1 MEDVTTFLSLTTG
14 VFPIACKTESR
25 IALLY
30 AMVFS
35 PRPAAAYAFGIGC
48 SKIHIGTR
56 RFQPE
61 SLRGLASVKFAC
73 FTALV
78 RLAVN
83 QELRFVRNFD
93 PRQNQNVILTADET
107 PS

>member
-25 IALLY
+25 IGLLC

-48 SKIHIGTR
+48 SKIHIGKR
-56 RFQPE
+56 RPNWSGGDVVPRFE
-61 SLRGLASVKFAC
+61 SLYSLWLFGPANDDA
-73 FTALV
+73 V
-78 RLAVN
+78 RQGFEQAGPKK
-83 QELRFVRNFD
+83 EG
-93 PRQNQNVILTADET
+93 
-107 PS
+107 

>member
-1 MEDVTTFLSLTTG
+1 MDDVTTLLSLTTG

-25 IALLY
+25 IGLLY

-56 RFQPE
+56 SSNWTGGDVVPDRLSRQRPE
-61 SLRGLASVKFAC
+61 HHQHHS
-73 FTALV
+73 ALQNAILGFDHG
-78 RLAVN
+78 RLS
-83 QELRFVRNFD
+83 
-93 PRQNQNVILTADET
+93 PR
-107 PS
+107 

>member
-25 IALLY
+25 IGLLC

-35 PRPAAAYAFGIGC
+35 PRPATAYAFGIGC

-56 RFQPE
+56 SFRQ
-61 SLRGLASVKFAC
+61 SRMGAC
-73 FTALV
+73 KYEVCLFYGKAL
-78 RLAVN
+78 
-83 QELRFVRNFD
+83 
-93 PRQNQNVILTADET
+93 IG
-107 PS
+107 S